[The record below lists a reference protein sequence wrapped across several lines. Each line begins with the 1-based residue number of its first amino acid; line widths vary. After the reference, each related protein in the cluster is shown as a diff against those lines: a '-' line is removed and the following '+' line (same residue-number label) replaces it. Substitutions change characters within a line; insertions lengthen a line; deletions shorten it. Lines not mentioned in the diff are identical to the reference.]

1 MWILNFIPDSVLYF
15 GVMLLICSGLIL
27 LAVGQCMRFIP
38 APLVYTISPY
48 KTPIN
53 IASVV
58 LLVIGIY
65 FYGGYSTE
73 MVWRERVKEVEAK
86 VAKAEAE
93 SKTAND
99 KLVQKSKQ
107 KVVVIKQK
115 AQIVKQYIDREITK
129 YDNTCVVPNEFVKA
143 HNAAAKNEGLK

>member
-1 MWILNFIPDSVLYF
+1 MWILSFIPDSVLYF
-15 GVMLLICSGLIL
+15 GVMLLIWSGLIL
-27 LAVGQCMRFIP
+27 LAVGQFMRFIP
-38 APLVYTISPY
+38 APLIYTISPY
-48 KTPIN
+48 KNTIN
-53 IASVV
+53 IASIV

-93 SKTAND
+93 SKTANA
-99 KLVQKSKQ
+99 KLVQKGKQ
-107 KVVVIKQK
+107 KVIVIQQK

-129 YDNTCVVPNEFVKA
+129 YDNTCVIPNEFVKA
-143 HNAAAKNEGLK
+143 HNSAAKSEELK